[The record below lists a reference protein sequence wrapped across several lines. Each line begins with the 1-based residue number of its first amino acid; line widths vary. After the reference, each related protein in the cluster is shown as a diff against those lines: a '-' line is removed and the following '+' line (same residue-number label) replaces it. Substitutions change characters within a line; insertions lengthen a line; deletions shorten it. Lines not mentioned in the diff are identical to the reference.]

1 MTEYILLARDGI
13 RGTAAQR
20 SALLNLPIATSTG
33 DPQSATLESV
43 AGSPQISVVDTVH
56 EDGPKLV
63 EIDERVAEQLNE
75 SPQAPVRAVPVV
87 YFEHPNPE
95 LSVANANPA
104 ASGAVIIRC
113 QDAVTSAAVP
123 NARIV
128 AFTDYRRRRGAM
140 GVTDSNGEVSLNL
153 GGNPIER
160 LYVYAPAGY
169 WGAYR
174 SSLTPSSPMTIDLTP
189 VDLNYQDCV
198 RFYYGATNFNR
209 ATGVK
214 VGVIDTGVGPHTDL
228 NVNAGDSR
236 NTVTGEPS
244 ADWHDGGTH
253 GTHVA
258 GIVGSNGA
266 PGTGLR
272 GMAPGVEMVSYR
284 VFPVGG
290 GASNYA
296 ILKAMIFAADSGC
309 DIVNLSLGGGP
320 ADPIVREAIDDARH
334 QGMLV
339 VAAAG
344 NGGRQPVSFPA
355 AYGGVIAV
363 SAMGREGTF
372 PAGSLEDGEVLR
384 PPDSSVDADEFLAA
398 FSNIG
403 MQLNCTGPGVGVLST
418 LPKNLFGPMSGTS
431 MAAPAVAGAAA
442 CLLSQD
448 TSIHGMPRDAQ
459 RADALW
465 NLLVHNCSK
474 RGFGAQFEGAGLPDP
489 AIV

>member
-1 MTEYILLARDGI
+1 M
-13 RGTAAQR
+13 
-20 SALLNLPIATSTG
+20 
-33 DPQSATLESV
+33 
-43 AGSPQISVVDTVH
+43 VDTVR

-63 EIDERVAEQLNE
+63 EIDEGVAKQLNA

-87 YFEHPNPE
+87 YFEHPNPKLLIAE
-95 LSVANANPA
+95 AHSA
-104 ASGAVIIRC
+104 ASGAITIRC
-113 QDAVTSAAVP
+113 QDAVTGAAVP
-123 NARIV
+123 NANIV
-128 AFTDYRRRRGAM
+128 AFTDFRQRQGAM
-140 GVTDSNGEVSLNL
+140 GTTDANGEVSLNL
-153 GGNPIER
+153 AGKPIDR
-160 LYVYAPAGY
+160 MYVYAPGGY

-189 VDLNYQDCV
+189 VDVTYQDCL
-198 RFYYGATNFNR
+198 RFYYGATSFNS

-214 VGVIDTGVGPHTDL
+214 VGVIDTGVGPHADL
-228 NVNAGDSR
+228 NVDAGSSR

-244 ADWHDGGTH
+244 ADWQDGGTH

-258 GIVGSNGA
+258 GIVGSNGV

-272 GMAPGVEMVSYR
+272 GMAPSVEMVSYR
-284 VFPVGG
+284 VFPAAG

-296 ILKAMIFAADSGC
+296 VLKAMIFAADSGC

-320 ADPIVREAIDDARH
+320 ADPIVREAIDDAHH

-344 NGGRQPVSFPA
+344 NDGRQPVNFPA
-355 AYGGVIAV
+355 AYRGVIAV

-372 PAGSLEDGEVLR
+372 PAGSLEEGEVMR
-384 PPDSSVDADEFLAA
+384 PPDSKVDPDEFLAA

-418 LPKNLFGPMSGTS
+418 LPNNLFGPMSGTS

-442 CLLSQD
+442 CLLSQN
-448 TSIHGMPRDAQ
+448 TTIYGMARDEQ

-474 RGFGAQFEGAGLPDP
+474 RGFGAQFEGSGLPDP